1 MLFVCDQCLDW
12 VLLVKIQRLVKLCF
26 NVHCMFCEPMFTVQF
41 HFILLFLALWFVSY
55 QRRWWNKDVYITR
68 SCQQVVFHSLGKLL
82 LWHRLKKT
90 GSASSPSNYRPI
102 SLTSIFCKLME
113 RIIVCHMLVYCKKNK
128 LISPEQHGFL
138 SKRSTV
144 TNLLECLNDWCCALA
159 NRESVVIA
167 YLDFQKA
174 FDSVCHTKLFSRLN
188 DLGISG
194 VLLKF
199 IKNLLLNRTSALVL
213 ATNYLILLT

>member
-1 MLFVCDQCLDW
+1 
-12 VLLVKIQRLVKLCF
+12 
-26 NVHCMFCEPMFTVQF
+26 
-41 HFILLFLALWFVSY
+41 
-55 QRRWWNKDVYITR
+55 
-68 SCQQVVFHSLGKLL
+68 
-82 LWHRLKKT
+82 
-90 GSASSPSNYRPI
+90 
-102 SLTSIFCKLME
+102 ME
-113 RIIVCHMLVYCKKNK
+113 RIIVSDMLVYCKKNK

-199 IKNLLLNRTSALVL
+199 IKNLLLNRTQRTRVGSKLSDLVSD
-213 ATNYLILLT
+213 ATQESCTGPLIYFIC